1 MKNFLLGFSFLFLMG
16 CDETENQ
23 SIPTKTPDSTQK
35 VKAYFP
41 VQDYIKSEIRQ
52 VDSLPVG
59 IMKYTIQN
67 GSVDSGYIKP
77 EEFRQLAQHFLSPLL
92 EKESFENEFSENSFF
107 DNTTQYSSFL
117 YSALNKNS
125 EVQRVD
131 VLAKP
136 EDVVYNKVKSI
147 YIEKRFE
154 NTDSLVIQKLYWKAG
169 QNFQINTE
177 VRTSGPEVISKQV
190 KVVWNP
196 WQ

>member
-1 MKNFLLGFSFLFLMG
+1 MKNFLLGFTFALLIG
-16 CDETENQ
+16 CNDIENQ
-23 SIPTKTPDSTQK
+23 SIPVKTLDSAEK

-41 VQDYIKSEIRQ
+41 VHDYIKSEIGQ

-67 GSVDSGYIKP
+67 GSIDSGYIKS
-77 EEFRQLAQHFLSPLL
+77 EEFHQLAQEFLSPIL
-92 EKESFENEFSENSFF
+92 ERESFEKEFSENSFF

-117 YSALNKNS
+117 YSAINKNS
-125 EVQRVD
+125 QVQRVD

-147 YIEKRFE
+147 YMEKRYE
-154 NTDSLVIQKLYWKAG
+154 KGDSSVIQKLYWKAG

-177 VRTSGPEVISKQV
+177 IRTAKPEVISKQV
-190 KVVWNP
+190 KVVWNS
-196 WQ
+196 WD

>member
-1 MKNFLLGFSFLFLMG
+1 MKKLLLGFTILLLMG
-16 CDETENQ
+16 CNDTEEQ
-23 SIPTKTPDSTQK
+23 SIPVKTVDSTEK

-67 GSVDSGYIKP
+67 GSVDSVYIKP
-77 EEFRQLAQHFLSPLL
+77 EEFHQLAQEFLSPLL
-92 EKESFENEFSENSFF
+92 EKESFEREFSENSFF

-117 YSALNKNS
+117 YSAINKS
-125 EVQRVD
+125 LPVQRID

-147 YIEKRFE
+147 YIEKHFE
-154 NTDSLVIQKLYWKAG
+154 SADSSVIQKLYWKSG

-177 VRTSGPEVISKQV
+177 IRTAKPEVISKQV
-190 KVVWNP
+190 KVVWNS
-196 WQ
+196 